1 MAGDESDQETLGHS
15 NENSPVRDGGE
26 KGENGEKKQRES
38 SPVGFWHKD
47 LKRERGKLFKKWA
60 ITSE

>member
-26 KGENGEKKQRES
+26 KGEKKQRES

-47 LKRERGKLFKKWA
+47 LKCERGEVFKKWA